1 MNIQKTNEGYLIS
14 NPWSRFS
21 GIGLLIFG
29 LIWTSFSSFFLYMA
43 NSQLKDK
50 FSALD
55 LPFIIIPSFFILIG
69 IGLLYTALGNILNTT
84 KLQLSKDELII
95 SSGPIPFF
103 NKKRIWKN
111 QVQQI
116 FIIDS
121 AKQNSKGVLPAYLNQ
136 DGQRQYLLGQTFSLP
151 NPCFL
156 TLEEAQTL
164 EELIEDFWDIQDA
177 PVKNELPKQSPNTE
191 IKEFPYFLEEAPNE
205 KGPEMERAN
214 SPQSFSD
221 LQKLLKARPNS
232 ILTDFN
238 QDGLFLVKSWYNPI
252 GYFLFVFGLIWTGI
266 TGNIAFFLFQLYLGD
281 KHIITLFPIAF
292 LMIFVAVGLWILRR
306 ALINLINS
314 SQFQLNT
321 DFFSLRHR
329 PFRAGKKIH
338 IPIQDIEYWD
348 FVEEKVV
355 NKTEDGTSIS
365 YIYPISVQLRNGERQ
380 QLFDASLLSIS
391 QEESEYLVQ
400 VFNSALQQVRGNEHE
415 F

>member
-55 LPFIIIPSFFILIG
+55 LPFIIMPSFFILIG
-69 IGLLYTALGNILNTT
+69 IGLLYIALGNILNKT
-84 KLQLSKDELII
+84 KLLLSEDELLI

-136 DGQRQYLLGQTFSLP
+136 NGQRQYLFGQTFSLP

-156 TLEEAQTL
+156 TLEEARTL
-164 EELIEDFWDIQDA
+164 EELIEDFWGIQDA
-177 PVKNELPKQSPNTE
+177 PVKNELPKHSPNTE

-205 KGPEMERAN
+205 KGPEIEREN
-214 SPQSFSD
+214 STQSFSA
-221 LQKLLKARPNS
+221 LQKLLKARPNRAS
-232 ILTDFN
+232 LPT
-238 QDGLFLVKSWYNPI
+238 
-252 GYFLFVFGLIWTGI
+252 LIKMASFWSKAGI
-266 TGNIAFFLFQLYLGD
+266 TLLA
-281 KHIITLFPIAF
+281 
-292 LMIFVAVGLWILRR
+292 IF
-306 ALINLINS
+306 S
-314 SQFQLNT
+314 
-321 DFFSLRHR
+321 
-329 PFRAGKKIH
+329 
-338 IPIQDIEYWD
+338 
-348 FVEEKVV
+348 
-355 NKTEDGTSIS
+355 
-365 YIYPISVQLRNGERQ
+365 
-380 QLFDASLLSIS
+380 
-391 QEESEYLVQ
+391 
-400 VFNSALQQVRGNEHE
+400 
-415 F
+415 

>member
-43 NSQLKDK
+43 NSQLKHK
-50 FSALD
+50 FSALE
-55 LPFIIIPSFFILIG
+55 LPFIIMPSFFILIG

-84 KLQLSKDELII
+84 KLQLSKDELLI

-121 AKQNSKGVLPAYLNQ
+121 AKQNSNGVLPAYLNQ
-136 DGQRQYLLGQTFSLP
+136 DGQRQYLFGQTFSLP

-156 TLEEAQTL
+156 TVEEARTL
-164 EELIEDFWDIQDA
+164 EELIEDFWGIQDA
-177 PVKNELPKQSPNTE
+177 PVKDELPKYNPNTE
-191 IKEFPYFLEEAPNE
+191 IEAFPYFLEEDASE
-205 KGPEMERAN
+205 KGLEMESAN
-214 SPQSFSD
+214 SPQSFSE

-252 GYFLFVFGLIWTGI
+252 GYFHLIFGLIWTGI
-266 TGNIAFFLFQLYLGD
+266 TGNIAFFLFQLYLEQP
-281 KHIITLFPIAF
+281 HYITLFAIAF
-292 LMIFVAVGLWILRR
+292 LMIFVGIGLWLLRR
-306 ALINLINS
+306 ALINLVNS

-329 PFRAGKKIH
+329 PFRAGKKIR

-348 FVEEKVV
+348 FVEEK
-355 NKTEDGTSIS
+355 KEYKRKGRTRTEL
-365 YIYPISVQLRNGERQ
+365 IYPISVQLRNGERQ

-400 VFNSALQQVRGNEHE
+400 VFNSALQQVRGNEQE

>member
-29 LIWTSFSSFFLYMA
+29 LIWTSFSSFFLYMT
-43 NSQLKDK
+43 NSQLKGN
-50 FSALD
+50 FSPLD
-55 LPFIIIPSFFILIG
+55 LLFIIVPGFFILIG
-69 IGLLYTALGNILNTT
+69 IGLLYTALGNILNKT
-84 KLQLSKDELII
+84 KLLLSEDELLI
-95 SSGPIPFF
+95 SNGPIPFF

-136 DGQRQYLLGQTFSLP
+136 DGQRQYLFGQTFSLP

-156 TLEEAQTL
+156 TLEEARTL
-164 EELIEDFWDIQDA
+164 EELIEDFWGIQDA
-177 PVKNELPKQSPNTE
+177 PIKDELPKYSTRKELPN
-191 IKEFPYFLEEAPNE
+191 FLEEAE
-205 KGPEMERAN
+205 TQREN

-238 QDGLFLVKSWYNPI
+238 QDGLFLVKSWYSPI
-252 GYFLFVFGLIWTGI
+252 GYLLLAFGLIWTSI
-266 TGNIAFFLFQLYLGD
+266 TGSFSFFLFQIYLEQP
-281 KHIITLFPIAF
+281 HSITLFAIAF
-292 LMIFVAVGLWILRR
+292 LMIFVGIGLWLLRR
-306 ALINLINS
+306 ALINLVNS

-329 PFRAGKKIH
+329 PLRAGRKIH

-355 NKTEDGTSIS
+355 NNTKNGTSIS

-400 VFNSALQQVRGNEHE
+400 VFNSALQQVRGNEQE